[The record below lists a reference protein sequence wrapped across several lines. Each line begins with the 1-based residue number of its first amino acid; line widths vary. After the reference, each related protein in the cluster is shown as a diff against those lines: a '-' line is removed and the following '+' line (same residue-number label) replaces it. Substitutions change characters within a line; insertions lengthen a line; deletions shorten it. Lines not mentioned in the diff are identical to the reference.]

1 MLNRVLPP
9 GTSEGK
15 SRGVL
20 LPCLMKSANKTD
32 QDLEELREA
41 EDSDR
46 VKAINTR

>member
-1 MLNRVLPP
+1 
-9 GTSEGK
+9 
-15 SRGVL
+15 
-20 LPCLMKSANKTD
+20 MKSANKTD